1 MITSGINIMKLS
13 RILILM
19 WFIVLYGC
27 ASEPPNVKPAPR
39 PLSGEQII
47 RESQGMAQLGQRH
60 NEGERLIKSG
70 EDLVNQGNQLIAE
83 GQRKISEGKRIIQES
98 EQGYGAFKQ

>member
-1 MITSGINIMKLS
+1 MNSLS
-13 RILILM
+13 RSLSLVG
-19 WFIVLYGC
+19 FFVLSGC
-27 ASEPPNVKPAPR
+27 GAETPIVKPTPK

-60 NEGERLIKSG
+60 NEGESLIKSG
-70 EDLVNQGNQLIAE
+70 EDMIAQGNQMVAE